1 MYVLDFRLVVT
12 ILDAFPFDLSGTK
25 EIHNFPVLPENA
37 DEKAETTLGNTQ
49 RSLCWA
55 WHQFGIFCIRIGMVI
70 CMICLVAETHF
81 DQNNY

>member
-49 RSLCWA
+49 TSLR
-55 WHQFGIFCIRIGMVI
+55 HQFGIFCIRIAMII
-70 CMICLVAETHF
+70 CIICLVA
-81 DQNNY
+81 